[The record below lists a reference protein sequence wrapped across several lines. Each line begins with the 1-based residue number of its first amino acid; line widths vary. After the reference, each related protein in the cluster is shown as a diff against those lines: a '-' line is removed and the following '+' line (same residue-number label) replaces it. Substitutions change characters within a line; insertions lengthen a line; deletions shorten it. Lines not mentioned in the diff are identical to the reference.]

1 MKLSYEEN
9 LKKDAECNYIDFDK
23 LNAHHILRSCINN
36 PNESNPVKN
45 KGSINMSIQEGFSSD
60 NASNG
65 GGVSYIPK
73 GSCHDGYE
81 KDEKG
86 ECIQKWRGRHRD
98 GNWQRGHFV
107 DTIHDSKDNYKV
119 CGENDFLGLDNGY
132 IKCGEGKEEER
143 EIIGFENGTIFSNN
157 HSDF

>member
-36 PNESNPVKN
+36 PKESNPVKN

-65 GGVSYIPK
+65 GGVSYIPN

-86 ECIQKWRGRHRD
+86 ECIQKWR
-98 GNWQRGHFV
+98 V
-107 DTIHDSKDNYKV
+107 VIEMET
-119 CGENDFLGLDNGY
+119 
-132 IKCGEGKEEER
+132 GKEDILLIQFTIVK
-143 EIIGFENGTIFSNN
+143 IIIRYVVKM
-157 HSDF
+157 DF